1 MPTKTFLNLP
11 QEKQNI
17 ILEASIKEF
26 KRVLLKDASI
36 NKIIKDAS
44 ISRGSFY
51 TYFKDINDLYIYTLR
66 KYQDKFYKLA
76 KDSISENNGDLIKT
90 TKQIY
95 EIVIQDCTKELATY
109 KNIFLNINYN
119 ISIKNQIECDLDNK
133 YRLIELIS
141 KIDKTKLNIK
151 TEEELFYIIDII
163 VGIVLHGLIEI
174 FISDKNPELV
184 KEKLNKQ
191 IKLIEKGICKEWKH
205 FLNT

>member
-76 KDSISENNGDLIKT
+76 KDSINENNGDLIKT

-191 IKLIEKGICKEWKH
+191 IKLIEKGICKE
-205 FLNT
+205 

>member
-1 MPTKTFLNLP
+1 MPTKTFLNLS

-66 KYQDKFYKLA
+66 TYQDKFYKLA

-191 IKLIEKGICKEWKH
+191 IKLIEKGICKE
-205 FLNT
+205 

>member
-191 IKLIEKGICKEWKH
+191 IKLIEKGICKE
-205 FLNT
+205 

>member
-1 MPTKTFLNLP
+1 MPTKTFLNLS

-191 IKLIEKGICKEWKH
+191 IKLIEKGICKE
-205 FLNT
+205 